1 MLTVIVKSAR
11 QYIMRDD
18 DWEWLQANYNVPL
31 LVAAL
36 SFNSKVFDGSLW
48 SISIYRD
55 LPNGKVTAVTLFL
68 PENGVEF
75 ELRGDIPCL
84 NS

>member
-11 QYIMRDD
+11 QYIMSDD

-31 LVAAL
+31 PVASL
-36 SFNSKVFDGSLW
+36 SFGSKILDGKLW
-48 SISIYRD
+48 SISIYRR
-55 LPNGKVTAVTLFL
+55 LPNDDVTAVTLFL
-68 PENGVEF
+68 PENNVEY